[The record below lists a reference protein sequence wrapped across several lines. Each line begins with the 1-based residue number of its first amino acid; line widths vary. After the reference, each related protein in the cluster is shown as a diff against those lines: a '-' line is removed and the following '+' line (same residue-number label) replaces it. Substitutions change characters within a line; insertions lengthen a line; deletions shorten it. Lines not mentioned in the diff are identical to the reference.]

1 MLKRLVLASPAVLL
15 CVASLASAQAPAVG
29 AGTRP
34 APIPVPQSS
43 DFSVLVPTRG
53 GWVNVPLSP
62 SGWPFAPDQSG
73 VAAPPAPP
81 PPPGVAAPPAPP
93 APPPVSADSTS
104 GDGYQVIDPRATSPQ
119 PPATGSGFFVVP
131 RP

>member
-1 MLKRLVLASPAVLL
+1 MLARLVRATPALLL
-15 CVASLASAQAPAVG
+15 CVVCAASAQGPAG
-29 AGTRP
+29 GPRP

-53 GWVNVPLSP
+53 GYVNVPLNP
-62 SGWPFAPDQSG
+62 SGWPFAPDGSG

-93 APPPVSADSTS
+93 APPPVSADSS
-104 GDGYQVIDPRATSPQ
+104 SDDGYQV
-119 PPATGSGFFVVP
+119 
-131 RP
+131 